1 MDNIKIDLHRTIVT
15 GKVVSNVSI
24 NHDAAKKDNKC
35 LDFEN
40 ILKDNVQKQTGLK
53 FSKHASQRVVDRNIS
68 ISNEELNKLEE
79 AVQKAGDKGIKDTLV
94 IINKAAF
101 IINVPTKTVVTA
113 LDDASMKKNIFTK
126 DNIIRTK
133 V

>member
-113 LDDASMKKNIFTK
+113 LDDASMKKNIFT
-126 DNIIRTK
+126 NIDGAVIL
-133 V
+133 